1 VNAGG
6 FAFACDPELA
16 APDAPVLWRPELSPL
31 SVVLVP
37 APDAVNI
44 PRRHD
49 ADNPHPIFDQPGW
62 DGNHVV
68 LIEGEST
75 HRLWPRDVG
84 LGAPVAALVPLDDK
98 IALRIAGLQRF
109 HRRLTGL
116 PPGPLPQTWAITAR
130 LRIRLLLMLR
140 ALDAHLAR
148 ASYREIAHA
157 LYGPDMV
164 ARYPWKTSSI
174 RGQTIR
180 LVKDAVATMEGGY
193 RKLLRGNR

>member
-16 APDAPVLWRPELSPL
+16 APEAPVLWRPELSPL

-37 APDAVNI
+37 APDAFNI
-44 PRRHD
+44 PRRLD
-49 ADNPHPIFDQPGW
+49 ADNPFPAFDHPGS

-68 LIEGEST
+68 LMEGESA

-84 LGAPVAALVPLDDK
+84 LGARVAALVPLDDN

-109 HRRLTGL
+109 HRRLAGL

-148 ASYREIAHA
+148 ASYREIAQT
-157 LYGPDMV
+157 LYGPDAV

-180 LVKDAVATMEGGY
+180 LVKEAIAIMEGEY